1 MSHAKREKLVYT
13 VPDRCRVCYTC
24 VRECPVKAIKIING
38 QATIMSARCIGCG
51 SCLKV
56 CSQGAKAVINTK
68 PETISLLEE
77 NKNVIACVA
86 PSFAAEFTE
95 FDDHRQFVGMLKEL
109 GFSKVVEVSFGA
121 DLVALKYKEL
131 SDKRTYISSDCPAIV
146 FYIEHYMPEIVDSLA
161 PIVSPMVAIT
171 RVLREKYGKTTK
183 IVFIGPCVAKK
194 AESDE
199 IDVALTFRELRE
211 ILLNKNIDPHNVE
224 LSDFDPPFSGK
235 GSIFPVSRGLLN
247 TMGENEDLFSNNVIV
262 AAGTKNFIEALREYD
277 EGVFKGKNLELLSCE
292 GCIMGPGMSPNGKL
306 YMRRNAVS
314 EYVNNKLS
322 ALDENEFKKQL
333 EEFKHIDLSQS
344 FQNLDRRV
352 QKPSSAKIVD
362 ILQAM
367 GKFEPKDLL
376 NCGAC
381 GYETCYSHAEA
392 IIQGF
397 AEIDM
402 CLPHSIERL
411 HKSIDQLNVTNE
423 KLSDARQA
431 LIQSEKLAN
440 MGQLSAGIA
449 HELNN
454 PLGVITM
461 YSNLLMEEMPS
472 QSENYKDLQLIVE
485 QAERCK
491 KIVGGLLNFA
501 RKNQVKSS
509 EVNMVDFCKHS
520 LDITIH
526 PENISLEF
534 NSNITDPIAFID
546 KDQMMQVLTNLLK
559 NSVEAIPSG
568 GKIVLNLSG
577 DEYNIFLEVKDNGCG
592 IAEENMDKIFMP
604 FFTTKGL
611 GKGTGLGLPLIYGI
625 IKMHKG
631 DITVKSN
638 NNPEKGETGTIFKIR
653 IPRITL
659 N

>member
-51 SCLKV
+51 SCFKV
-56 CSQGAKAVINTK
+56 CSQGAKAIINTK
-68 PETISLLEE
+68 PDALQLLKDH
-77 NKNVIACVA
+77 NNVIACVA
-86 PSFAAEFTE
+86 PSFAAEFSE
-95 FDDHRQFVGMLKEL
+95 LDDPRQIVGMIKKL

-131 SDKRTYISSDCPAIV
+131 GDKRTYISSDCPAIV
-146 FYIEHYMPEIVDSLA
+146 FYIEHYMPEILDSLA
-161 PIVSPMVAIT
+161 PIVSPMVAT
-171 RVLREKYGKTTK
+171 ARVLKKKYGNDIKT
-183 IVFIGPCVAKK
+183 VFIGPCVAKK

-199 IDVALTFRELRE
+199 IDEALTFRELRE
-211 ILLNKNIDPHNVE
+211 IFKEEGIYPYDIQ
-224 LSDFDPPFSGK
+224 DFDPPFSGK

-247 TMGENEDLFSNNVIV
+247 TMGHDDSILSSNVIV
-262 AAGTKNFIEALREYD
+262 AAGTKNFMEVLKEYD
-277 EGVFKGKNLELLSCE
+277 EGVFQGKNLELLSCE
-292 GCIMGPGMSPNGKL
+292 GCILGPGMSPNGKI
-306 YMRRNAVS
+306 YTRRNAVS
-314 EYVNNKLS
+314 TYVCNKLNS
-322 ALDENEFKKQL
+322 LDE
-333 EEFKHIDLSQS
+333 EEFQNQIDEYREIDFTTS

-411 HKSIDQLNVTNE
+411 HKSIDQLNITNE
-423 KLSDARQA
+423 KLTDARQA

-461 YSNLLMEEMPS
+461 YSNLLMEEM
-472 QSENYKDLQLIVE
+472 QVESENHKDLQLIVE

-509 EVNMVDFCKHS
+509 EVNMVDFCRHG
-520 LDITIH
+520 LETTIH
-526 PENISLEF
+526 PNEITLEF
-534 NSNITDPIAFID
+534 IPEIEDPIAYID

-559 NSVEAIPSG
+559 NSVEAIH
-568 GKIVLNLSG
+568 GKGQITLRLSG
-577 DEYNIFLEVKDNGCG
+577 DEQNIKFEVKDNGGG
-592 IAEENMDKIFMP
+592 IAAENMDKIFMP

-631 DITVKSN
+631 DISVKSN
-638 NNPEKGETGTIFKIR
+638 NDPEKGETGTSFKIR
-653 IPRITL
+653 IPRI
-659 N
+659 NSN

>member
-1 MSHAKREKLVYT
+1 MPHAKIDKLVYT
-13 VPDRCRVCYTC
+13 VPDKCRVCYTC
-24 VRECPVKAIKIING
+24 VRECPAKAIKIING
-38 QATIMSARCIGCG
+38 QATVMSTRCIGCG
-51 SCLKV
+51 SCLRV
-56 CSQGAKAVINTK
+56 CSQGAKEVINTK
-68 PETISLLEE
+68 PEVLNLLEAHDDA
-77 NKNVIACVA
+77 IAIIA
-86 PSFAAEFTE
+86 PSFAAEFTD
-95 FDDHRQFVGMLKEL
+95 FDHPKEIVGMLKKL
-109 GFSKVVEVSFGA
+109 GFHRVVEVSFGA
-121 DLVALKYKEL
+121 DLVARKYKEL
-131 SDKRTYISSDCPAIV
+131 GKNKNYISSDCPAIV
-146 FYIEHYMPEIVDSLA
+146 FYIEHYMPEIIGSLA

-171 RVLREKYGKTTK
+171 RVLKKKYGNEKK
-183 IVFIGPCVAKK
+183 IVFIGPCIAKK
-194 AESDE
+194 AESNE
-199 IDVALTFRELRE
+199 IDVSLTFRELRD
-211 ILLNKNIDPHNVE
+211 IFE
-224 LSDFDPPFSGK
+224 LKKIKPGPENFQEFDPPFSGK
-235 GSIFPVSRGLLN
+235 GSIFPLSKGMLN
-247 TMGENEDLFSNNVIV
+247 TMGEHDDILNSNIIV
-262 AAGTKNFIEALREYD
+262 ASGTKNFIEILKEFEEGAL
-277 EGVFKGKNLELLSCE
+277 KGKNLELLCCE
-292 GCIMGPGMSPNGKL
+292 GCIMGPGMGSTGKL
-306 YMRRNAVS
+306 YSKRNALS
-314 EYVNNKLS
+314 NYVNEKLQTI
-322 ALDENEFKKQL
+322 DEEEFNKQL
-333 EEFKHIDLSQS
+333 EEFSTIDLTQK
-344 FQNLDRRV
+344 FQDLDRRIM
-352 QKPSSAKIVD
+352 KPTNSRIID

-411 HKSIDQLNVTNE
+411 HKSIDQLNITNE
-423 KLSDARQA
+423 KLSDAKQA

-461 YSNLLMEEMPS
+461 YSNLLMEES
-472 QSENYKDLQLIVE
+472 QPETQNFKDLQLIVD

-509 EVNMVDFCKHS
+509 QVDMKSFCQAGLDTVIHS
-520 LDITIH
+520 
-526 PENISLEF
+526 PNIQLEF
-534 NSNITDPIAFID
+534 NNNLENSLAFID

-559 NSVEAIPSG
+559 NSVEALSDG
-568 GKIVLNLSG
+568 GLIQLNLNG
-577 DEYNIFLEVKDNGCG
+577 DDHNIFIEVKDNGCG

-638 NNPEKGETGTIFKIR
+638 TKKENGPLGTSFKIR
-653 IPRITL
+653 IPRNIS

>member
-1 MSHAKREKLVYT
+1 MS
-13 VPDRCRVCYTC
+13 
-24 VRECPVKAIKIING
+24 
-38 QATIMSARCIGCG
+38 SRCIGCG
-51 SCLKV
+51 SCFMV
-56 CSQGAKAVINTK
+56 CSQGAKAIIDTK
-68 PETISLLEE
+68 PDVLNLLAAYDD
-77 NKNVIACVA
+77 VIACVA

-95 FDDHRQFVGMLKEL
+95 LDDPLQIVDMIKSL

-121 DLVALKYKEL
+121 DIVALKYKEL
-131 SDKRTYISSDCPAIV
+131 GGKRTYISSDCPAIV

-161 PIVSPMVAIT
+161 PVVSPMVAT
-171 RVLREKYGKTTK
+171 ARVLKKKYGNEIK

-199 IDVALTFRELRE
+199 IDEALTFKELRE
-211 ILLNKNIDPHNVE
+211 LFQENGIYPDKKMN
-224 LSDFDPPFSGK
+224 FDPPYSGK

-247 TMGENEDLFSNNVIV
+247 TMGHDDDILSSNVIV
-262 AAGTKNFIEALREYD
+262 AAGTKNFMEVLREYD
-277 EGVFKGKNLELLSCE
+277 EGVFNGKNLELLSCE
-292 GCIMGPGMSPNGKL
+292 GCIMGPGMSPNGKM
-306 YMRRNAVS
+306 YSRRNAVS
-314 EYVNNKLS
+314 SYVCNKLNG
-322 ALDENEFKKQL
+322 LDEAEFKAQI
-333 EEFKHIDLSQS
+333 EEFSELDFSTS
-344 FQNLDRRV
+344 FQNLDRRI
-352 QKPSSAKIVD
+352 QKPSNSKIVD
-362 ILQAM
+362 ILHAM
-367 GKFEPKDLL
+367 GKFEAKDLL

-411 HKSIDQLNVTNE
+411 HKSIDQLNITNE

-461 YSNLLMEEMPS
+461 YSNLLMEEIPVE
-472 QSENYKDLQLIVE
+472 SENYKDLQLIVE

-509 EVNMVDFCKHS
+509 EVNMITFCRNS
-520 LDITIH
+520 LETTIH
-526 PENISLEF
+526 PPEISLGL
-534 NSNITDPIAFID
+534 NSEIEDPVAYID

-559 NSVEAIPSG
+559 NSVEAITG
-568 GKIVLNLSG
+568 TGTIMLKLSG
-577 DEYNIFLEVKDNGCG
+577 DERNVFIEVKDNGAG

-631 DITVKSN
+631 DISVKSN
-638 NNPEKGETGTIFKIR
+638 NDPLKGETGTSFKIR
-653 IPRITL
+653 IPRI
-659 N
+659 NSN